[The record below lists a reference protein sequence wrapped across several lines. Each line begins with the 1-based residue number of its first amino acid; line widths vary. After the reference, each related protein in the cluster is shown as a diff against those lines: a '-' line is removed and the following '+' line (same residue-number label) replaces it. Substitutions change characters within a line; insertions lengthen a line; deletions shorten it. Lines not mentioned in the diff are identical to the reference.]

1 MKEDLIKFLPFWK
14 SEDIGIIS
22 KICLTFT
29 TVIMGLLSGV
39 TCLLQ
44 GIRVLSSSSGL
55 TQGDVLSGLLYLIS
69 GGAYICYYIYVRK
82 GFYLNDLKY
91 IIKACLMFV
100 IAFFSYRC
108 VMLGM
113 NMRNLIN
120 ATLITIVLLNPL
132 IKIILKDKLRE
143 VS

>member
-29 TVIMGLLSGV
+29 TVIMGLLSGI
-39 TCLLQ
+39 TCLLH
-44 GIRVLSSSSGL
+44 GIRVLSLSSGFS
-55 TQGDVLSGLLYLIS
+55 QGDIVNGLLYLIS

-82 GFYLNDLKY
+82 GFYLNNLKY
-91 IIKACLMFV
+91 IVKACFMFI

-108 VMLGM
+108 VKLGL
-113 NMRNLIN
+113 NIGNLIEV
-120 ATLITIVLLNPL
+120 TMLTIIFVTPL
-132 IKIILKDKLRE
+132 TKIILLDKP
-143 VS
+143 SDFS

>member
-1 MKEDLIKFLPFWK
+1 MNGDLIRALPFWK

-22 KICLTFT
+22 KVCLTFT

-44 GIRVLSSSSGL
+44 GIRVLSSSSGFS
-55 TQGDVLSGLLYLIS
+55 QVDVLSGILYLIS
-69 GGAYICYYIYVRK
+69 GGAYIYYYIYVRK
-82 GFYLNDLKY
+82 GFYLNDFKY

-108 VMLGM
+108 VMFGM
-113 NMRNLIN
+113 NMGNWIN
-120 ATLITIVLLNPL
+120 AILITIVLLNPL
-132 IKIILKDKLRE
+132 IKIILKKI
-143 VS
+143 S